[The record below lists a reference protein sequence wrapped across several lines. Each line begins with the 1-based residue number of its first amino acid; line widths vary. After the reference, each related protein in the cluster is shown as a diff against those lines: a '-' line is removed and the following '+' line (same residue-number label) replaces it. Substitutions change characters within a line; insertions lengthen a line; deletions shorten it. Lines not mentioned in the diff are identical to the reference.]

1 MNKSSLPME
10 NRMVKESNICARSR
24 MTGQTHSA
32 NILLKALIAQIRT
45 DQPDLDKSYSVEIA
59 PYFNC
64 TTHSLSTT
72 HIRKALDALM
82 SIKIY
87 IEVQKKKG
95 FAIKGMV
102 LIPNAEYENGIIT
115 AKFNSYIKEHLT
127 QLKGNFTQFDALEYS
142 GLPSEYSQKLYE
154 ILKSYEK
161 GLNREWIEFGLD
173 ELKQLLGCPPSLN
186 NYPNFKR
193 VVLKKAF
200 DDINGKTSMNYEWEP
215 TKTGR
220 KITGIK
226 FRIIKEAPKKEPRK
240 KILPLLA
247 AVAPEP
253 VEQDKATVKLHAQA
267 IRDMVRASKGPQEH
281 RGSGLVSA
289 GSIIAAAIQR
299 G

>member
-1 MNKSSLPME
+1 MANKEITSTSTLVKKSNFAARAKVSIKDKTA
-10 NRMVKESNICARSR
+10 NR
-24 MTGQTHSA
+24 
-32 NILLKALIAQIRT
+32 ILAALIAQIRVEET
-45 DQPDLDKSYSVEIA
+45 ALDREYSVKLSDYIGIDTESNINTTKIKESVQNLIQAYIYVECKNTDKYKINGA
-59 PYFNC
+59 PFFSFIEYNDGIVTAIFNNLLAE
-64 TTHSLSTT
+64 HLIKLST
-72 HIRKALDALM
+72 L
-82 SIKIY
+82 
-87 IEVQKKKG
+87 
-95 FAIKGMV
+95 
-102 LIPNAEYENGIIT
+102 
-115 AKFNSYIKEHLT
+115 
-127 QLKGNFTQFDALEYS
+127 FTVYDVLEYVQ
-142 GLPSEYSQKLYE
+142 LPSVYSQKLFE
-154 ILKSYEK
+154 ILKSYDDLEK
-161 GLNREWIEFGLD
+161 PVLEITCD
-173 ELKQLLGCPPSLN
+173 ELHAILNCPDSLKVWKD
-186 NYPNFKR
+186 FKR
-193 VVLKKAF
+193 RVLDKAHE
-200 DDINGKTSMNYEWEP
+200 DINKHTTLKFNWSP